1 MKRLILLFFP
11 LLFCLAAAH
20 AIAEPLDVSAQHP
33 NPVGKSL
40 TYLQESG
47 DRLSL
52 DQAMAA
58 YAGGRF
64 HASSRAVPRF
74 GITTQPV
81 WLRLQVQNRTGK
93 PAARRLSLERTWL
106 DVVDFYV
113 VREDRLVQHWHT
125 GDNLPFSQRPLKTR
139 YFAFDHA
146 YAPGLTTLY
155 IRAETAEAMVL
166 PLYFSTS
173 EQFYSREMGS
183 AHWYGILY
191 GGLVVLLVYNLV
203 LFFNLRSTR
212 YLFYSAYLLSFLF
225 ANLSYTG
232 HAYQYLWP
240 DHPGVQHWAN
250 PVLVIVFCLFG
261 LAFATSFLDTRQRFP
276 RLYKA
281 IVATGLLVSL
291 LTVLSVIL
299 GAQGLAMKVA
309 MAFLILFSLGM
320 MFLGVLSWRAGVPSA
335 KYFLAASITHTS
347 AISLSV
353 LIVLNALDW
362 GDFGIHITE
371 IAMLVDAVLLAFA
384 LADQFRILQNEKF
397 LAEKLANIDHLT
409 GIWNRRGFQQLV
421 SPLWHTGLR
430 NQHHMS
436 VILMDLDQFKR
447 VNDRHGHASGD
458 QVLQQTASMLNSSAR
473 AGDVLARW
481 GGEEFILFLPETGLS
496 KATHIAERLRQS
508 LIRMETGLTDLP
520 LTASFGVAHVHAR
533 DIGMEELIR
542 YADSYLYRAKEEGRN
557 RVFFGEAGDTAN
569 MEAQMAT

>member
-1 MKRLILLFFP
+1 MYSVLG
-11 LLFCLAAAH
+11 
-20 AIAEPLDVSAQHP
+20 VS
-33 NPVGKSL
+33 S
-40 TYLQESG
+40 Y
-47 DRLSL
+47 
-52 DQAMAA
+52 
-58 YAGGRF
+58 
-64 HASSRAVPRF
+64 
-74 GITTQPV
+74 
-81 WLRLQVQNRTGK
+81 
-93 PAARRLSLERTWL
+93 
-106 DVVDFYV
+106 
-113 VREDRLVQHWHT
+113 
-125 GDNLPFSQRPLKTR
+125 
-139 YFAFDHA
+139 
-146 YAPGLTTLY
+146 
-155 IRAETAEAMVL
+155 
-166 PLYFSTS
+166 
-173 EQFYSREMGS
+173 
-183 AHWYGILY
+183 
-191 GGLVVLLVYNLV
+191 
-203 LFFNLRSTR
+203 
-212 YLFYSAYLLSFLF
+212 FYSAYLLSFLF
-225 ANLSYTG
+225 ANLAYTG

-240 DHPGVQHWAN
+240 DHPEVQHWAN

-281 IVATGLLVSL
+281 IVAAGLLVSL
-291 LTVLSVIL
+291 LTVLSFIL

-320 MFLGVLSWRAGVPSA
+320 MVLGVLSWRAGIPSA

-347 AISLSV
+347 AIVLSAI
-353 LIVLNALDW
+353 IVLTALDW
-362 GDFGIHITE
+362 GDFGIHIIE

-520 LTASFGVAHVHAR
+520 LTASLGVAHVHAR

-569 MEAQMAT
+569 TEAQMAT

>member
-1 MKRLILLFFP
+1 
-11 LLFCLAAAH
+11 
-20 AIAEPLDVSAQHP
+20 
-33 NPVGKSL
+33 
-40 TYLQESG
+40 
-47 DRLSL
+47 
-52 DQAMAA
+52 
-58 YAGGRF
+58 
-64 HASSRAVPRF
+64 
-74 GITTQPV
+74 
-81 WLRLQVQNRTGK
+81 
-93 PAARRLSLERTWL
+93 
-106 DVVDFYV
+106 
-113 VREDRLVQHWHT
+113 
-125 GDNLPFSQRPLKTR
+125 
-139 YFAFDHA
+139 
-146 YAPGLTTLY
+146 
-155 IRAETAEAMVL
+155 
-166 PLYFSTS
+166 
-173 EQFYSREMGS
+173 
-183 AHWYGILY
+183 
-191 GGLVVLLVYNLV
+191 
-203 LFFNLRSTR
+203 
-212 YLFYSAYLLSFLF
+212 
-225 ANLSYTG
+225 
-232 HAYQYLWP
+232 
-240 DHPGVQHWAN
+240 
-250 PVLVIVFCLFG
+250 
-261 LAFATSFLDTRQRFP
+261 
-276 RLYKA
+276 
-281 IVATGLLVSL
+281 
-291 LTVLSVIL
+291 
-299 GAQGLAMKVA
+299 MKVA

-320 MFLGVLSWRAGVPSA
+320 MVLGVLSWRAGIPSA

-347 AISLSV
+347 AIVLSAI
-353 LIVLNALDW
+353 IVLTALDW
-362 GDFGIHITE
+362 GDFGIHIIE

-520 LTASFGVAHVHAR
+520 LTASLGVAHVHAR

-569 MEAQMAT
+569 TEAQMAT

>member
-1 MKRLILLFFP
+1 MKRLILLFVL

-20 AIAEPLDVSAQHP
+20 VIAEPLDISAKYP
-33 NPVGKSL
+33 SPVGKSL
-40 TYLQESG
+40 AYLQESG

-52 DQAMAA
+52 NQAMAA
-58 YAGGRF
+58 YTEGRF
-64 HASSRAVPRF
+64 RASTRAVPRF
-74 GITTQPV
+74 GITAQPV

-93 PAARRLSLERTWL
+93 PTARRLSLERTWL

-113 VREDRLVQHWHT
+113 VREDRLRQHWHT
-125 GDNLPFSQRPLKTR
+125 GDSLPFSQRPLKTR
-139 YFAFDHA
+139 YFAFDHS

-173 EQFYSREMGS
+173 EQFYSREMSS
-183 AHWYGILY
+183 AHWYGVLY

-225 ANLSYTG
+225 ANLAYTG

-240 DHPGVQHWAN
+240 DHPKVQYWAN

-261 LAFATSFLDTRQRFP
+261 LAFATSFLDTRRRFP

-281 IVATGLLVSL
+281 IVATGVLVSL
-291 LTVLSVIL
+291 MTVLSIIL
-299 GAQGLAMKVA
+299 GAQGLAMKVS
-309 MAFLILFSLGM
+309 MTFLILFSLGM
-320 MFLGVLSWRAGVPSA
+320 MLLGILSWRAGVPSA

-347 AISLSV
+347 AIVLSAI
-353 LIVLNALDW
+353 IVLTSLDW
-362 GDFGIHITE
+362 GDFGIHIIE

-421 SPLWHTGLR
+421 NPLWHTGLR

-436 VILMDLDQFKR
+436 VVLMDLDQFKR

-458 QVLQQTASMLNSSAR
+458 QVLQQTAAMLSSSAR

-496 KATHIAERLRQS
+496 KATHIAERLRQA
-508 LIRMETGLTDLP
+508 LIRMETGITDLP
-520 LTASFGVAHVHAR
+520 LTASFGVAHVHAL

-557 RVFFGEAGDTAN
+557 RVYSGEAGDTAN